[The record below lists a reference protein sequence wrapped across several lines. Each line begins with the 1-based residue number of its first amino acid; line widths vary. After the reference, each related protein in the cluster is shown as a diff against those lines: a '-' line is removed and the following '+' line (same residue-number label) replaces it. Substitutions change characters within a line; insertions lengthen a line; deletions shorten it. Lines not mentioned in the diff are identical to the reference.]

1 MFPKRKY
8 DFDYKAPA
16 SVGGLTTLK
25 DIQRISPFF
34 TETNSVTYAVY
45 LEANKDKLSDYEI
58 EQTKNYM
65 AMLMQKE
72 KEAMESISKFLKDK
86 RDYDEL
92 ESSVKESSSSSS
104 S

>member
-8 DFDYKAPA
+8 DFNYKAPP
-16 SVGGLTTLK
+16 SIGGLTTLQ

-34 TETNSVTYAVY
+34 TETNSLTYAIY

-65 AMLMQKE
+65 VMLMNKE
-72 KEAMESISKFLKDK
+72 KEAMEFISKHLKDK
-86 RDYDEL
+86 RDYEEQEHD
-92 ESSVKESSSSSS
+92 SKSSSSSS